1 MRISDMR
8 RGLYGL
14 LLVAWAAFAAP
25 GNALAATASGWSPVQ
40 DEYALAERALRDGQ
54 VENGLATLKAAAQ
67 RGSIRAGMRL
77 AKIYAEGKLV
87 GRDEVKA
94 CELFGAVADRHAQI
108 DRADPSATLIAE
120 AFRMWAY
127 CYMKGAL
134 GVGWERN
141 VGKAA
146 VLLYQ
151 AAVMLDDPESLYELA
166 RLYLKGEGVAPNPR
180 LAVHYLLSASRKRFA
195 PAQAMLGSLLW
206 EGRVLKQQRV
216 TGLAMIKF
224 ALDTAK
230 PEDRVWIDREYEEAM
245 LTAKKDEETD
255 AMRMVDEWKK
265 AYGTDS
271 TGTTSPLI
279 VPTPPAVAPPPA
291 EPVIATT
298 TPPLPSSA
306 RAGPSAATVP
316 KQAATPAA
324 GGAGARIVEQHNT
337 FSTQPTGGKVTPET
351 SPPPE

>member
-14 LLVAWAAFAAP
+14 LLVSWGAFAAP
-25 GNALAATASGWSPVQ
+25 GNVLAATASGWSPVQ

-54 VENGLATLKAAAQ
+54 VESGLATLKAAAQ

-94 CELFGAVADRHAQI
+94 CEQFGAVADRHAQI

-134 GVGWERN
+134 GVGLERN
-141 VGKAA
+141 LGKAA

-279 VPTPPAVAPPPA
+279 VPPPPAVAPPPA

-298 TPPLPSSA
+298 PPLPSSA
-306 RAGPSAATVP
+306 RAGAPAASGS
-316 KQAATPAA
+316 KQAATPASSGTGVKA
-324 GGAGARIVEQHNT
+324 LEQQNT
-337 FSTQPTGGKVTPET
+337 FSTQPTGAKIPAEA
-351 SPPPE
+351 SPPVE